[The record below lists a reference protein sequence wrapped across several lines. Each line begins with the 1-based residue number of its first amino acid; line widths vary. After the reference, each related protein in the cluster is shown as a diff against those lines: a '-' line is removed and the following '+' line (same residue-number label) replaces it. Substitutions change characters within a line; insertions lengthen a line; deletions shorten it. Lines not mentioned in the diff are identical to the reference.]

1 MASTVHQIRGHIKG
15 RTLLPFPQQGAA
27 AIEDEEIRVRTSDGR
42 RVNMMTK
49 NAIEGI
55 ILKWAHQVS
64 YNNPD
69 SYLVTCDDPS
79 INQVEEVLAKDSAK
93 VLEDGDNP
101 GPLEE
106 IQFWESKRVN
116 LESLFE
122 QMKAKTT
129 RHMASILN
137 VTDSAYYPCFK

>member
-1 MASTVHQIRGHIKG
+1 MIKFPHCVSDGKGFSKIGSFSELIFIVLDIRKQNHELASTVHQIRGHIKG

-64 YNNPD
+64 HNGSHY
-69 SYLVTCDDPS
+69 
-79 INQVEEVLAKDSAK
+79 I
-93 VLEDGDNP
+93 
-101 GPLEE
+101 
-106 IQFWESKRVN
+106 R
-116 LESLFE
+116 
-122 QMKAKTT
+122 
-129 RHMASILN
+129 
-137 VTDSAYYPCFK
+137 